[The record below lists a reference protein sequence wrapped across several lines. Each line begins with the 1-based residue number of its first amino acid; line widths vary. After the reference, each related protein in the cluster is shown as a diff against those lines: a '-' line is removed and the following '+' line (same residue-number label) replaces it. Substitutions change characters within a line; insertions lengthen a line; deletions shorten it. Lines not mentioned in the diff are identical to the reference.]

1 MFYLSI
7 HNFILEKEFNEFIK
21 SEINIIKQ
29 QYSCYKS
36 DKNSKLACNYA
47 KMFPFLKSKQALPS
61 FDEII
66 LWSNTV
72 KRFDSET
79 KLKPLI
85 ARFISKITGLYKHG
99 QTEKTGLC
107 NLRILA
113 NMRSNKLSIAISKNT
128 LSAKEQWEGRL
139 IKDLKKEHPSISLK
153 DSILVISSKKN
164 DLNGNATHCK
174 DIHTAF
180 SHYSRGNFKIIFIC
194 SNTTRINDILKF
206 LEGYRNLSNDKQIP
220 IDIQHDEAHNN
231 EEGIPSKRELIE
243 HIIINPFVE
252 SYVPVTASY
261 DPIIKDTS
269 HLWKKKNLDT
279 YSIDYTKHSQTLS
292 TSENYSSISDAN
304 TLLFEDIVND
314 HSYTDHNIREFD
326 EATFDEGDNKDYSSW
341 IDQAKI
347 KADKDR
353 RRKLEY
359 HQFMA
364 EEQYACN
371 LGMNILDNKR
381 VTYKEEDGTIIETDL
396 ILANQRNIH
405 IITTPLRVPLTI
417 YLMKYAITK
426 AYNPICI
433 GLYRGEIHLK
443 YKTNIGDIISKKY
456 ADLSEEY
463 SSEEVNNKI
472 NDIIEYLKNL
482 GESIHRPIFIMGN
495 YKPTGESITF
505 VNYKYGTIRSDTLLP
520 ISGLSREMS
529 YQGFLRSAY
538 MDIKFKENSPDGTF
552 KHPPKWILGSK
563 KSIDDALNYEKENDE
578 RILRLQENS
587 IVPLVKEPIITMTVV
602 NDDKTNISVPMKI
615 MIEDIDD
622 KLHIR
627 IRDILKKRNRNE
639 EDKKNILD
647 SLKMMITKQSASI
660 VDPTGKFN
668 FDKFILKDIR
678 CYKKYTDKE
687 IDERI
692 KTRGIPFEADWRFS
706 SYDSYH
712 KLKSSYLNN
721 KETIN
726 VNECELLVAFDKYE
740 YEGFV
745 NNKTCIWMSYRF

>member
-1 MFYLSI
+1 M
-7 HNFILEKEFNEFIK
+7 EKEFNDYVK

-29 QYSCYKS
+29 NYHNYKS
-36 DKNSKLACNYA
+36 DKNSKLVNDYV
-47 KMFPFLKSKQALPS
+47 KKFPFLKRKQQLPS

-66 LWSNTV
+66 SWQKTIE
-72 KRFDSET
+72 KFDFET
-79 KLKPLI
+79 KLKTLI
-85 ARFISKITGLYKHG
+85 TKYISKITGLYKHG

-113 NMRSNKLSIAISKNT
+113 NMRCKKLSIAIAKNT

-139 IKDLKKEHPSISLK
+139 IKDLIKEHPNISLK
-153 DSILVISSKKN
+153 DIILVISSKKN

-174 DIHTAF
+174 DIDTAF

-304 TLLFEDIVND
+304 TLSFEDIVND
-314 HSYTDHNIREFD
+314 DSYTDHNIREFD

-341 IDQAKI
+341 INQATI

-359 HQFMA
+359 HPFMA
-364 EEQYACN
+364 EEQDACN

-381 VTYKEEDGTIIETDL
+381 VTYKEEDCTIIETDL
-396 ILANQRNIH
+396 ILTNQRNIH
-405 IITTPLRVPLTI
+405 IITTPLRVALTI
-417 YLMKYAITK
+417 HLMKYAISK

-433 GLYRGEIHLK
+433 GLYRGGIHLK
-443 YKTNIGDIISKKY
+443 YKTNFGDIISKKY

-472 NDIIEYLKNL
+472 NDILEYLNKKK
-482 GESIHRPIFIMGN
+482 GDSIDRPILIMGN

-505 VNYKYGTIRSDTLLP
+505 VNYKYGTIRSHTLLP

-529 YQGFLRSAY
+529 YQGFLRCAY
-538 MDIKFKENSPDGTF
+538 MDTKFKENSSDGTF
-552 KHPPKWILGSK
+552 KHPPKWILGSR
-563 KSIDDALNYEKENDE
+563 KSIDDALNYERENDE

-587 IVPLVKEPIITMTVV
+587 IVSLVKEAVVRRPIIE
-602 NDDKTNISVPMKI
+602 NTNISIPMKI
-615 MIEDIDD
+615 TIEDTEDE
-622 KLHIR
+622 LYTQFR
-627 IRDILKKRNRNE
+627 NILKKSRRSE
-639 EDKKNILD
+639 EDKKNILHL
-647 SLKMMITKQSASI
+647 LKKMLDKQSASI
-660 VDPTGKFN
+660 VDPTDKFD
-668 FDKFILKDIR
+668 FDKFILKEIR
-678 CYKKYTDKE
+678 SYNKNTNEDNY
-687 IDERI
+687 
-692 KTRGIPFEADWRFS
+692 RFK
-706 SYDSYH
+706 SYDSGH
-712 KLKSSYLNN
+712 KLKSSYINDKN
-721 KETIN
+721 AIN
-726 VNECELLVAFDKYE
+726 VNECELLAAYDKYD

-745 NNKTCIWMSYRF
+745 NNKTCIWISYKFE